1 MKDRFD
7 LEQELLQ
14 IKSYADNIRMT
25 AERMINDDHDG
36 NVNIDFYWNALNG
49 IAVLLDM
56 HSDVLFDTMQQCFKL
71 DSYKDSLLEH
81 NDGK

>member
-7 LEQELLQ
+7 LEQEILQ
-14 IKSYADNIRMT
+14 VKGYADNIRMT
-25 AERMINDDHDG
+25 AERMIDDDYDS
-36 NVNIDFYWNALNG
+36 NANIDFYWNALNG

-56 HSDVLFDTMQQCFKL
+56 HSDVMFDTMQQCFKL
-71 DSYKDSLLEH
+71 DSYKNSLVEG

>member
-7 LEQELLQ
+7 LEQEILQ

-25 AERMINDDHDG
+25 AERMINDDQ
-36 NVNIDFYWNALNG
+36 NESINIDFYWNALNG

-56 HSDVLFDTMQQCFKL
+56 HSDVMFDTMQQCFKL
-71 DSYKDSLLEH
+71 DSYKDSLVEE
-81 NDGK
+81 NNGK